1 MPLHVERLGD
11 AGPRLVLVHGS
22 VSPGWATWSAQRPLS
37 DRYRLVL
44 PIRSGYPPNP
54 LLPAI
59 DFDVQAD
66 ELAALLERG
75 DHLVGHSYGAV
86 VALMA
91 VAQSPVRLASLTV
104 IETPAYGIARGFP
117 DADRLIDAM
126 TQFFSVPRQPREFLV
141 SFLQFVG
148 SPSPVPEVLSPT
160 LEQSVRATM
169 VERAPWEARFPFDAL
184 RSLEIPVL
192 VASGAHSAAYDAV
205 CDVLVAELRAQRLVL
220 PGAGHPVQRLG
231 EPFNAALDSFVSA
244 AQLPDVVS
252 ATGTSDEAAT
262 GTAS

>member
-1 MPLHVERLGD
+1 
-11 AGPRLVLVHGS
+11 
-22 VSPGWATWSAQRPLS
+22 
-37 DRYRLVL
+37 
-44 PIRSGYPPNP
+44 
-54 LLPAI
+54 
-59 DFDVQAD
+59 
-66 ELAALLERG
+66 
-75 DHLVGHSYGAV
+75 
-86 VALMA
+86 
-91 VAQSPVRLASLTV
+91 LASLTV
-104 IETPAYGIARGFP
+104 IEPPAFGLARGLP

-148 SPSPVPEVLSPT
+148 SPSPVPEMLSPT

-169 VERAPWEARFPFDAL
+169 VERAPWEAVFPFDAL
-184 RSLEIPVL
+184 RSLKIPVL
-192 VASGAHSAAYDAV
+192 VVSGAHSAAYDAV

-231 EPFNAALDSFVSA
+231 EPFNAALDRFVSA